1 MSSSNGQLV
10 GSARRIWEQGVA
22 DDPRLKEP
30 SDVACVYA
38 LLRCCQGKADCWP
51 SNQYLAKQCR
61 MSPRGLQ
68 NVTRRLIV
76 AGVIAEKKDANL
88 KTGRRLVIVSHPEA
102 KRVLEGSVVECARG
116 VKPFRAKVGT
126 GNNSSDSSLRSESS
140 SLQTAIDEGL
150 ETEIPQEIVD
160 QVKLILDP
168 ADIAEVIRDRR
179 LIARKAKGRWKL
191 VISVARWIKRRRHE
205 IRGVIPYMASLLESW
220 HEGIPKHV
228 QDAITPPKPPDLP
241 KMPHVT
247 QEQIERRAWWDAYYA
262 RKAAQSRERLAGV
275 VG

>member
-1 MSSSNGQLV
+1 M
-10 GSARRIWEQGVA
+10 
-22 DDPRLKEP
+22 
-30 SDVACVYA
+30 
-38 LLRCCQGKADCWP
+38 
-51 SNQYLAKQCR
+51 
-61 MSPRGLQ
+61 
-68 NVTRRLIV
+68 
-76 AGVIAEKKDANL
+76 
-88 KTGRRLVIVSHPEA
+88 
-102 KRVLEGSVVECARG
+102 
-116 VKPFRAKVGT
+116 
-126 GNNSSDSSLRSESS
+126 
-140 SLQTAIDEGL
+140 QTATDDGL

-179 LIARKAKGRWKL
+179 LIARKAKGRWEL